1 MSTYVLDNASE
12 QTGQRFAS
20 LEACFDPVT
29 IRQPREMG
37 VNPGWMCLEVGGGGG
52 SIARW
57 LGEKVGA
64 DGHVVVTDINPRWLD
79 IQAANVELRRH
90 DIVSDELPEHAFDLI
105 HVHHVHETRPLP
117 LRGRDPPRTS
127 DGTITVTQ

>member
-1 MSTYVLDNASE
+1 
-12 QTGQRFAS
+12 
-20 LEACFDPVT
+20 
-29 IRQPREMG
+29 MG

-79 IQAANVELRRH
+79 IQAANVELRHH
-90 DIVSDELPEHAFDLI
+90 DIVSDELPEHAFDPI
-105 HVHHVHETRPLP
+105 HAHVHETRPLP

-127 DGTITVTQ
+127 TERSPSTQ